1 MSSKALSLI
10 PPGRR
15 DRVFDAIRS
24 MINDIDAQDRS
35 LESIGESG
43 MEIDEVLE
51 EIVDLIAGEVKLARK
66 RKRRFKAA

>member
-15 DRVFDAIRS
+15 DRVFDEIRS
-24 MINDIDAQDRS
+24 MVNDIDAQDRS
-35 LESIGESG
+35 LLSIGEG

-51 EIVDLIAGEVKLARK
+51 DILDLIANEVKLARK